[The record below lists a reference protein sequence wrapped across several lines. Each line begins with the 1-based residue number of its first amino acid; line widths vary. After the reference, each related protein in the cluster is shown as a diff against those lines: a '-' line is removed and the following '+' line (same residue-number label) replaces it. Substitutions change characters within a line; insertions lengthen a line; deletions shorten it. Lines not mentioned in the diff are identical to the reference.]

1 MLALT
6 LRWAFR
12 DAKARWVQV
21 AGIALMIAIG
31 TGLFAGLSSFT
42 HWRII
47 SNEESLQLT
56 NMYDVRARLGEDGFL
71 PQGALAAMAE
81 GIDGVAAVEERL
93 ITETQAE
100 VDTAEGAALVRAR
113 IIGVNMAGGGPDVNG
128 VEVIAGRGIR
138 EAEFGE
144 PVVLIERNFGV
155 YYELPDEGDLRLG
168 GDVSTR
174 YVGQAVSPEYF
185 IVVEEGS
192 FIGQANLV
200 AVFAPL
206 ETAQRLSDRPGLV
219 NDLVLTADPGADL
232 SAIEDALLARTSERH
247 AGTQLT
253 LMRPEDDASYL
264 ALTQDP
270 EGDQQIYNVMALVLF
285 GGAAFAA
292 LNFAARM
299 VETQRREI
307 GTSMALGVS
316 PVLIAL
322 RPVLVGVQIAVLGVV
337 FGVGIGLLVGRLLAG
352 TLEAFLALP
361 IFITPFQ
368 TEVFLRVAAIGF
380 FLPIL
385 AVLWP
390 VFRAT
395 RVKPVEAI
403 KTGHLASR
411 GGGLAP
417 LISRIPLP
425 GGSLGRMPFRNLLRA
440 PRRTL
445 LTLLALTAVLA
456 ILFGIGGMRDSF
468 LSTLQKGD
476 EELLRGAPD
485 RLTVRLDSYYP
496 VDSPEVT
503 SIVEGGALGVAEPGL
518 TIAAAAVPPG
528 ELGVPSGALDVQSAV
543 ETLHRVGDSAI
554 ELNVQFLDFQSDF
567 WTPSVVEGE
576 LSGDE
581 PGVVLARKA
590 ASDLGVGVGDDV
602 DLIHPMRTGTGLF
615 TAKASTVP
623 VIGIHPHPLRFY
635 AYMDIRHA
643 GLAGLEGAANTITG
657 TPADQSDLFGV
668 KRALF
673 GDPGVTAV
681 QGLSEAFEAT
691 AELFEQVSSVFLI
704 VQIFV
709 LGLVLLIAFNAA
721 NINSDE
727 RARDHATMFA
737 YGVSVRRVVGSLATE
752 GLVLGA
758 LAALLGV
765 VFGYA
770 LLLWMVNVL
779 VPQSYPDMGVL
790 LSINAPAMAVLL
802 AAGAAVVGLAPALT
816 VRKLRRMDIPGTLR
830 VLE

>member
-12 DAKARWVQV
+12 DARTRWVQV

-56 NMYDVRARLGEDGFL
+56 NMYDVRARLGDDAFL
-71 PQGALAAMAE
+71 PQGALAAIAQ
-81 GIDGVAAVEERL
+81 GIDGVEAVEERL
-93 ITETQAE
+93 IWNTQAE
-100 VDTAEGAALVRAR
+100 VDTADGPVLVRAR
-113 IIGVNMAGGGPDVNG
+113 VIGVDMADGGPHVNG

-155 YYELPDEGDLRLG
+155 YYELPEQGDLRLG
-168 GDVSTR
+168 GDASIR

-200 AVFAPL
+200 AVFTSL
-206 ETAQRLSDRPGLV
+206 ETAQKLSGRPGLV
-219 NDLVLTADPGADL
+219 NDLVLTAEPGTGLA
-232 SAIEDALLARTSERH
+232 AIEAALLARASERH
-247 AGTQLT
+247 PGAQLA

-307 GTSMALGVS
+307 GTAMALGVN
-316 PVLIAL
+316 PAAIAV
-322 RPVLVGVQIAVLGVV
+322 RPMLVGVQIAVLGVA
-337 FGVGIGLLVGRLLAG
+337 FGVGIGLLVGRLLSG
-352 TLEAFLALP
+352 VLESFLSLP
-361 IFITPFQ
+361 VFITPFQ
-368 TEVFLRVAAIGF
+368 TGVFLQVAAIGF

-403 KTGHLASR
+403 KTGHLAAR

-417 LISRIPLP
+417 FIGRIPLP

-456 ILFGIGGMRDSF
+456 ILVGIAGMRDSF
-468 LSTLQKGD
+468 LSTLEKGD

-485 RLTVRLDSYYP
+485 RLTVKLDSYYA
-496 VDSPEVT
+496 VDSPEVDG
-503 SIVEGGALGVAEPGL
+503 IVNGGALGVAEPGL
-518 TIAAAAVPPG
+518 TMTAAA
-528 ELGVPSGALDVQSAV
+528 LPSGALSASSETVGAQSAAGA
-543 ETLHRVGDSAI
+543 LHRLGDDAI
-554 ELNVQFLDFQSDF
+554 ELSVQFIDFESDF

-576 LSGDE
+576 LAFAE
-581 PGVVLARKA
+581 PGIVLARKA
-590 ASDLGVGVGDDV
+590 ASDLGVGVGDGI
-602 DLIHPMRTGTGLF
+602 DLLHPVRTAPGAF
-615 TAKASTVP
+615 AAKASTLP
-623 VIGIHPHPLRFY
+623 VVGIHPHPLRFY
-635 AYMDIRHA
+635 AYVDIRHA
-643 GLAGLEGAANTITG
+643 GLAGLEGAVNTVTG
-657 TPADQSDLFGV
+657 TPAGQSDLFAV

-673 GDPGVTAV
+673 GASGVTAV

-691 AELFEQVSSVFLI
+691 AEVFEQVSEVFLI
-704 VQIFV
+704 IEIFV

-737 YGVSVRRVVGSLATE
+737 YGVSVRKVVGSLAVE
-752 GLVLGA
+752 GLVLGV
-758 LAALLGV
+758 AAAAMGV

-770 LLLWMVNVL
+770 LLLWMVRVL

-790 LSINAPAMAVLL
+790 LSINAPAMAGFL
-802 AAGAAVVGLAPALT
+802 AAGAAVVALAPALT

-830 VLE
+830 VVE

>member
-1 MLALT
+1 MLALK

-56 NMYDVRARLGEDGFL
+56 NMYDIRARLGGDTFL
-71 PQGALAAMAE
+71 PGGSLAAIAE
-81 GIDGVAAVEERL
+81 GIDGVQAVEERL
-93 ITETQAE
+93 ISNTQAE
-100 VDTAEGAALVRAR
+100 VDTNEGPAFVRAR
-113 IIGVNMAGGGPDVNG
+113 IIGVDMSDGGPDVNG

-144 PVVLIERNFGV
+144 PIVLIERNFGV
-155 YYELPDEGDLRLG
+155 YYELPDQGELRLG
-168 GDVSTR
+168 GDTSIR

-185 IVVEEGS
+185 IVVDEGS

-200 AVFAPL
+200 AVFTSL
-206 ETAQRLSDRPGLV
+206 ETAQELSGRPGLV
-219 NDLVLTADPGADL
+219 NDLVLTAEPGVDL
-232 SAIEDALLARTSERH
+232 SEIEAVLLARTSERH
-247 AGTQLT
+247 PGRQLT
-253 LMRPEDDASYL
+253 LMRPEDDASYRG
-264 ALTQDP
+264 LTQDP
-270 EGDQQIYNVMALVLF
+270 EGDQQVYNVMALVLF

-307 GTSMALGVS
+307 GTSMALGVN
-316 PVLIAL
+316 PVAIAL
-322 RPVLVGVQIAVLGVV
+322 RPVLVGVQIAILGVV
-337 FGVGIGLLVGRLLAG
+337 FGVGIGLLVGRLMSG
-352 TLEAFLALP
+352 VIEGFISLP

-368 TEVFLRVAAIGF
+368 TGVFLRVAAIGF

-395 RVKPVEAI
+395 RVQPVEAI
-403 KTGHLASR
+403 RTGHLASR

-417 LISRIPLP
+417 FIGRIPLP
-425 GGSLGRMPFRNLLRA
+425 GSSLGRMPFRNLLRA

-456 ILFGIGGMRDSF
+456 ILFGIAGMRDSF
-468 LSTLQKGD
+468 LSTLEKGD

-485 RLTVRLDSYYP
+485 RLTVQLDSYYP
-496 VDSPEVT
+496 VDSPEVNN
-503 SIVEGGALGVAEPGL
+503 IVKGGALGVAEPGL
-518 TIAAAAVPPG
+518 TVAAAALPHG
-528 ELGVPSGALDVQSAV
+528 EIGGASEAVDLRNAAEVLHSFGSDAV
-543 ETLHRVGDSAI
+543 ELS
-554 ELNVQFLDFQSDF
+554 VQFIDFESDF

-576 LSGDE
+576 LSVDE
-581 PGVVLARKA
+581 PGVILARKA
-590 ASDLGVGVGDDV
+590 ASDLGVDVGDEIQLV
-602 DLIHPMRTGTGLF
+602 HPMRTGPEAF
-615 TAKASTVP
+615 AAKASTLP

-643 GLAGLEGAANTITG
+643 GLAGLEGVVNTITG
-657 TPADQSDLFGV
+657 TPANQSDLFAV

-673 GDPGVTAV
+673 GDPGVTTV

-691 AELFEQVSSVFLI
+691 ADAFEQVSAVFLI
-704 VQIFV
+704 IEIFV

-737 YGVSVRRVVGSLATE
+737 YGVSVRRVFGSLATE
-752 GLVLGA
+752 GLVLGVV
-758 LAALLGV
+758 AAVLGV

-770 LLLWMVNVL
+770 LLLWMVLVL
-779 VPQSYPDMGVL
+779 VPESYPDMGIL
-790 LSINAPAMAVLL
+790 LSINIPVMAAFL
-802 AAGAAVVGLAPALT
+802 AVGAAVVALAPALT

>member
-42 HWRII
+42 HWRIS
-47 SNEESLQLT
+47 SNEASLQLT
-56 NMYDVRARLGEDGFL
+56 NMYDVRARLGEDGYL
-71 PQGALAAMAE
+71 PQGALASIAE
-81 GIDGVAAVEERL
+81 GIDGVRAAEERL
-93 ITETQAE
+93 ISETQAE
-100 VDTAEGAALVRAR
+100 VDTDDGPVLVRAR
-113 IIGVNMAGGGPDVNG
+113 TIGVDMADGGPHVNG
-128 VEVIAGRGIR
+128 VEVAVGRGIA

-155 YYELPDEGDLRLG
+155 YYELPDAGDLRLG
-168 GDVSTR
+168 GGVSTR

-192 FIGQANLV
+192 FIGQANFV
-200 AVFAPL
+200 AVFTSL
-206 ETAQRLSDRPGLV
+206 ETAQELSGRPGLV
-219 NDLVLTADPGADL
+219 NDLVLTAEPGADP
-232 SAIEDALLARTSERH
+232 STIEAALLARTSERH
-247 AGTQLT
+247 PGAQLT

-307 GTSMALGVS
+307 GTAMALGVS
-316 PVLIAL
+316 PMTIAL
-322 RPVLVGVQIAVLGVV
+322 RPVLVGVQIATLGVV

-352 TLEAFLALP
+352 ALEAFLSLP
-361 IFITPFQ
+361 VFITPFQ

-380 FLPIL
+380 FLPIV

-403 KTGHLASR
+403 KTGHLAVR

-417 LISRIPLP
+417 IIGRIPLP
-425 GGSLGRMPFRNLLRA
+425 GGSLGRMPFRNLMRA

-456 ILFGIGGMRDSF
+456 ILFGIAGMRDSF
-468 LSTLQKGD
+468 LATLAKGD

-485 RLTVRLDSYYP
+485 RLTVRLDSYYA
-496 VDSPEVT
+496 VDSPEVD
-503 SIVEGGALGVAEPGL
+503 SIVRGGALGVAEPGL
-518 TIAAAAVPPG
+518 TIPAAALPLGATSGPG
-528 ELGVPSGALDVQSAV
+528 EAMDLQGAAVALHSVGDDAV
-543 ETLHRVGDSAI
+543 ELS
-554 ELNVQFLDFQSDF
+554 VQFIDFQSGF

-576 LSGDE
+576 LSSE
-581 PGVVLARKA
+581 APGVVLARKA
-590 ASDLGVGVGDDV
+590 ASDLRVGVGDEI
-602 DLIHPMRTGTGLF
+602 DLVHPVRTAAGVF
-615 TAKASTVP
+615 SAKASTVP

-635 AYMDIRHA
+635 AYMDVRHA
-643 GLAGLEGAANTITG
+643 GLAGLEGVVNTVTG
-657 TPADQSDLFGV
+657 TPADEGDLFGV

-673 GDPGVTAV
+673 GVPSVTAV

-691 AELFEQVSSVFLI
+691 AEAFEQVSEVFLI
-704 VQIFV
+704 VEIFV

-721 NINSDE
+721 NISSDE

-737 YGVSVRRVVGSLATE
+737 YGVSVRRVLGSLATE
-752 GLVLGA
+752 GLVLGV
-758 LAALLGV
+758 LAAALSI

-770 LLLWMVNVL
+770 LLLWMILAL
-779 VPQSYPDMGVL
+779 VPASYPEMGVL
-790 LSINAPAMAVLL
+790 LSINAPSMAAFL
-802 AAGAAVVGLAPALT
+802 AAGAAVVALAPALT

>member
-1 MLALT
+1 MLALR

-47 SNEESLQLT
+47 SNEESLRLT
-56 NMYDVRARLGEDGFL
+56 NMYDIRARLGVDGFL
-71 PQGALAAMAE
+71 PQGSLAAIAQ
-81 GIDGVAAVEERL
+81 GIDGVEAAEERL
-93 ITETQAE
+93 ISNTQAE
-100 VDTAEGAALVRAR
+100 VDTVDGPVLVRAR
-113 IIGVNMAGGGPDVNG
+113 IIGVDMSGGGPDVNG
-128 VEVIAGRGIR
+128 VEVIVGRTIR
-138 EAEFGE
+138 ETEFGE
-144 PVVLIERNFGV
+144 PVVLVERNFGV
-155 YYELPDEGDLRLG
+155 YYELPEQGDLRLG
-168 GDVSTR
+168 GNVLTR

-200 AVFAPL
+200 AVFTSL
-206 ETAQRLSDRPGLV
+206 ETAQELSGQPGLV
-219 NDLVLTADPGADL
+219 NDLVLTALPGANVSD
-232 SAIEDALLARTSERH
+232 IEATLLARTLERH
-247 AGTQLT
+247 PGTQLT

-270 EGDQQIYNVMALVLF
+270 EGDQQVYNVLALVLF

-316 PVLIAL
+316 PVAIAV
-322 RPVLVGVQIAVLGVV
+322 RPVLVGVQIAVLGVA
-337 FGVGIGLLVGRLLAG
+337 FGVGIGLLVGRLLSG
-352 TLEAFLALP
+352 VIEGFLALP

-380 FLPIL
+380 FLPIV

-403 KTGHLASR
+403 RTGHLASR

-417 LISRIPLP
+417 FITRIPLP
-425 GGSLGRMPFRNLLRA
+425 GSSLGRMPFRNLLRA

-445 LTLLALTAVLA
+445 LTLVALTAVLA
-456 ILFGIGGMRDSF
+456 ILVGIAGMRDSF

-496 VDSPEVT
+496 VDSPEVNN
-503 SIVEGGALGVAEPGL
+503 ILKGGVLGVAEPGL
-518 TIAAAAVPPG
+518 TITAAALPHGAIGGSSESMDLQNAAAALQR
-528 ELGVPSGALDVQSAV
+528 LGD
-543 ETLHRVGDSAI
+543 DAI
-554 ELNVQFLDFQSDF
+554 ELNVQFIDFESDF
-567 WTPSVVEGE
+567 WTPSAVEGE
-576 LSGDE
+576 LSFGE
-581 PGVVLARKA
+581 PGIVLARKA
-590 ASDLGVGVGDDV
+590 ASDLGVDVGDDI
-602 DLIHPMRTGTGLF
+602 DLIHPTRTGPDAFAART
-615 TAKASTVP
+615 STLP
-623 VIGIHPHPLRFY
+623 VLAIHPHPLRFY

-643 GLAGLEGAANTITG
+643 GLAGLQGAVNTITG
-657 TPADQSDLFGV
+657 NPAGQSDLFAV

-681 QGLSEAFEAT
+681 QGLSEAFQAT
-691 AELFEQVSSVFLI
+691 ADLFEQVSAVFLI
-704 VQIFV
+704 MEVFV

-721 NINSDE
+721 NISSDE

-752 GLVLGA
+752 GLVLGVV
-758 LAALLGV
+758 AAVLGV

-770 LLLWMVNVL
+770 LLLWMVIVL

-790 LSINAPAMAVLL
+790 LSINIPVMAVFLG
-802 AAGAAVVGLAPALT
+802 AGAAVVALAPALT